1 MVQWLNN
8 ERPSARSLKVLSSAT
23 VPQCR
28 WQSSSSFSFSPSSWP
43 LWPTFGSKTIGSSTR
58 IEDGRT
64 KIGIGHQSDTTW
76 IQLIKKNF
84 SGWVSFFTLAPL
96 FLLENS
102 HETQERWCT
111 TSVGVCLCKR
121 GVREKERERE
131 IERLG
136 KPLKVEKARPASS
149 SVLHS
154 QKEGQRLERLP
165 IKKRKRPRL
174 D

>member
-1 MVQWLNN
+1 MAVIVLIFIFTIELTVVTNFWVEDYWLFHPNWR
-8 ERPSARSLKVLSSAT
+8 RPNKNWNRSSEWHDVN
-23 VPQCR
+23 
-28 WQSSSSFSFSPSSWP
+28 
-43 LWPTFGSKTIGSSTR
+43 TI
-58 IEDGRT
+58 D
-64 KIGIGHQSDTTW
+64 
-76 IQLIKKNF
+76 KKNF

-165 IKKRKRPRL
+165 IKKEEKAEARL
-174 D
+174 AVVKK